1 MNKHR
6 LTPFLMAVSM
16 VLGVVVGTF
25 YASHY
30 SGNRLNIIN
39 TGSNKLNYLL
49 QLIDNHYVDTVD
61 MTSLVEDAMPQ
72 ILSELDPHSQY
83 ISAKNAQKATE
94 DLKGS
99 FSGIG
104 VSFSMVQDTVNVM
117 SVIHGG
123 PAEKV
128 GILAGDRIITA
139 DNTTLVGMD
148 SEDVMRELKGDKGSK
163 VKLGIRRHG
172 SKQVKYFTVTR
183 GDIPVVSV
191 DASYMINNKT
201 GYIHVRNFG
210 EQTYAEMLVAL
221 ANLNISGMK
230 NLIMDLRGN
239 QGGYMHIAIQM
250 ANEFLSKNQLV
261 VYTEGRKSPRE
272 EFRSD
277 GRGTFQRLPLVVL
290 VDEISASASEI
301 FAGAI
306 QDNDRGTIIGRRTF
320 GKGLVQ
326 QPMNFRDGSVVRL
339 TIARYYTPSGRCI
352 QKPYEKGHG
361 EEYLNELIARYE
373 RGEYFYQDSIRKDG
387 EKYYTN
393 LGRIVY
399 GGGGITPDI
408 FIPEDTTALT
418 SYYKEAAYTGL
429 IRQFAF
435 SYTDENRSR
444 LNALP
449 NVEAM
454 EKFLRKENLLERFAR
469 FGEEH
474 DLKRRN
480 LMLQKSR
487 TLFERNIF
495 GLIIYNAKEM
505 QDYLQF
511 LNESDP
517 TVQRAIQVLS
527 DGLSYPKAPEP
538 EEEESDEKKKEL
550 AKGCLPEHLF
560 MPVHHMYAEAPCSSG
575 IASTGEVINLFS
587 A

>member
-1 MNKHR
+1 MI
-6 LTPFLMAVSM
+6 
-16 VLGVVVGTF
+16 LGVVIGTF

-72 ILSELDPHSQY
+72 ILSELDPHSSY
-83 ISAKNAQKATE
+83 FSAKNAQVAQE

-139 DNTTLVGMD
+139 DDSTLVGMD
-148 SEDVMRELKGDKGSK
+148 SNDVMKRLKGEKGSK
-163 VKLGIRRHG
+163 VKLGVRRHG
-172 SKQVKYFTVTR
+172 SKQVIYFTVKR
-183 GDIPVVSV
+183 GDIPVISV
-191 DASYMINNKT
+191 DASYMINDKT
-201 GYIHVRNFG
+201 GYIHIKNFG

-221 ANLNISGMK
+221 ADLNMSGMK

-239 QGGYMHIAIQM
+239 TGGYMHIAIQM
-250 ANEFLSKNQLV
+250 VNEFLSKNQLV

-277 GRGTFQRLPLVVL
+277 GRGTFQHLPLVVL

-326 QPMNFRDGSVVRL
+326 QPMEFRDGSVVRL

-373 RGEYFYQDSIRKDG
+373 RGEFFNQDSIRQDG

-393 LGRIVY
+393 LGRVVY

-408 FIPEDTTALT
+408 FIPEDTTSLT

-429 IRQFAF
+429 IRQFAYA
-435 SYTDENRSR
+435 YTDENRAR

-487 TLFERNIF
+487 SLFERNIF

-505 QDYLQF
+505 EDYLEF

-517 TVQRAIQVLS
+517 TVQRALQVLS
-527 DGLSYPKAPEP
+527 DGLSYPQAPEP
-538 EEEESDEKKKEL
+538 EEEETSQKKKEL
-550 AKGCLPEHLF
+550 AKGSFPEHLLV
-560 MPVHHMYAEAPCSSG
+560 PIHHMAIMPYGAGDKKTLEISKVLG
-575 IASTGEVINLFS
+575 
-587 A
+587 

>member
-6 LTPFLMAVSM
+6 LTPFLMAISM
-16 VLGVVVGTF
+16 VLGVIIGTF

-83 ISAKNAQKATE
+83 ISANNAQKATE

-148 SEDVMRELKGDKGSK
+148 SEDVMRHLKGDKGSK
-163 VKLGIRRHG
+163 VKLGIRRYG
-172 SKQVKYFTVTR
+172 SKQVQYITVTR
-183 GDIPVVSV
+183 GDIPVISV

-230 NLIMDLRGN
+230 NLILDLRGN

-277 GRGTFQRLPLVVL
+277 GRGTFQHLPLVVL

-373 RGEYFYQDSIRKDG
+373 RGEYFYQDSIRQDG

-435 SYTDENRSR
+435 AYTDENRTR

-487 TLFERNIF
+487 SLFERNIY

-505 QDYLQF
+505 QDYLEF
-511 LNESDP
+511 LNEGDP

-527 DGLSYPKAPEP
+527 DGLSYPQAPES
-538 EEEESDEKKKEL
+538 EEEEAAEKNKEL
-550 AKGCLPEHLF
+550 AKGGCLPEHLF
-560 MPVHHMYAEAPCSSG
+560 MPVHHMYAVAPG
-575 IASTGEVINLFS
+575 S
-587 A
+587 ADITTAC

>member
-6 LTPFLMAVSM
+6 LTPFLMAISL
-16 VLGVVVGTF
+16 VLGVLIGTF

-61 MTSLVEDAMPQ
+61 MASLVEDAMPR
-72 ILSELDPHSQY
+72 ILSELDPHSSY
-83 ISAKNAQKATE
+83 ISANDAQKAQE

-104 VSFSMVQDTVNVM
+104 ISFTMVQDTVNVM

-128 GILAGDRIITA
+128 GILAGDRILTA
-139 DNTTLVGMD
+139 DTTSLVGMD
-148 SEDVMRELKGDKGSK
+148 SNDVMKYLKGDKGSK

-172 SKQVKYFTVTR
+172 SKQDKHFTVTR
-183 GDIPVVSV
+183 GDIPVISV

-201 GYIHVRNFG
+201 GYIHVKNFG

-221 ANLNISGMK
+221 ANLNMIGMK
-230 NLIMDLRGN
+230 NLIVDLRGN
-239 QGGYMHIAIQM
+239 TGGYMHIAIQM
-250 ANEFLSKNQLV
+250 ANEFLSKKQLI
-261 VYTEGRKSPRE
+261 VYTQGRKSPRE

-277 GRGTFQRLPLVVL
+277 GRGTFQSLPLVVL

-393 LGRIVY
+393 LGRVVY

-435 SYTDENRSR
+435 AYTDENRTR
-444 LNALP
+444 LNALE

-487 TLFERNIF
+487 ALFERNIYS
-495 GLIIYNAKEM
+495 LIIYNTREM
-505 QDYLQF
+505 QDFLQF

-517 TVQRAIQVLS
+517 TVQRAIQVLN
-527 DGLSYPKAPEP
+527 DGLSYPQPPKS
-538 EEEESDEKKKEL
+538 EEGESEDNKEL
-550 AKGCLPEHLF
+550 AKGSLPEHLLL
-560 MPVHHMYAEAPCSSG
+560 PVHYMYAITTGNTG
-575 IASTGEVINLFS
+575 ITTTC
-587 A
+587 

>member
-1 MNKHR
+1 
-6 LTPFLMAVSM
+6 MAISM
-16 VLGVVVGTF
+16 VLGVVIGTF

-128 GILAGDRIITA
+128 GLLAGDRILTA
-139 DNTTLVGMD
+139 DNTSLVGMD
-148 SEDVMRELKGDKGSK
+148 SEDVMRRLKGDKGSK

-172 SKQVKYFTVTR
+172 SKEVKYFTVTR

-201 GYIHVRNFG
+201 GYIHVKNFG
-210 EQTYAEMLVAL
+210 EQTYAELLVAL
-221 ANLNISGMK
+221 ANLNINGMK

-261 VYTEGRKSPRE
+261 VYTEGRKSKRE

-277 GRGTFQRLPLVVL
+277 GRGTFQHLPLVVL
-290 VDEISASASEI
+290 VDGISASASEI

-326 QPMNFRDGSVVRL
+326 QPMNFRDGSIVRL

-393 LGRIVY
+393 LGRVVY

-487 TLFERNIF
+487 SLFERNIF

-538 EEEESDEKKKEL
+538 EEEESDEKKKDL
-550 AKGCLPEHLF
+550 ARGSLPEHLF
-560 MPVHHMYAEAPCSSG
+560 MPVHHMYAVAPDSAG
-575 IASTGEVINLFS
+575 IAPAGEIIHLFS